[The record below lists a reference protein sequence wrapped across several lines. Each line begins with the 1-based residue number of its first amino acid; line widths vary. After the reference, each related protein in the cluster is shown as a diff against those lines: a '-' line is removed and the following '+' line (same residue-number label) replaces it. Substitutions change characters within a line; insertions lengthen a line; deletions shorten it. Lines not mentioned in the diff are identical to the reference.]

1 MNSTNTIKSY
11 EAACDNLSM
20 VLPVSVGCAGE
31 IRTGGWMQE
40 MKTDFP
46 NSDIGSH
53 KHFLILRRRTT
64 TMSVTTCAVRTAL
77 PQLPIRMKKMRTL
90 RQRTSRLSLWSLE
103 TPQWSE
109 IKALDMADLS

>member
-20 VLPVSVGCAGE
+20 VLPVSVRCVGE

-46 NSDIGSH
+46 NFDIGSH
-53 KHFLILRRRTT
+53 KHFLIVEKEDYDYVSDYVRCENGIATT
-64 TMSVTTCAVRTAL
+64 SDEDEEDEDTETENEQVITLVSGN
-77 PQLPIRMKKMRTL
+77 PQMV
-90 RQRTSRLSLWSLE
+90 
-103 TPQWSE
+103 
-109 IKALDMADLS
+109 